1 MTDMKFQTGLS
12 LSFVSVYIKKSCWD
26 GQKTVVCN
34 SLMLVHFENKY
45 DSEKLL
51 LTGTLNTLDYTTCRF
66 LRGNQYY
73 LQISYVIDYRRNFL
87 TKQSESILY
96 DTNVCFKR
104 IKRWKKV

>member
-1 MTDMKFQTGLS
+1 MKGGLRNFAKFTGKHL
-12 LSFVSVYIKKSCWD
+12 
-26 GQKTVVCN
+26 
-34 SLMLVHFENKY
+34 
-45 DSEKLL
+45 LL